1 MKIYLAGKITGDP
14 EYKRKFAQAAEV
26 YGGTEDAPN
35 AILNPAEL
43 PEGMEPGDYMRVC
56 LAMIDACDVAVF
68 LPDWQRSAGA
78 QIERAY
84 CRYVGKTVVDYPEA
98 LWTETGAGSAGES
111 RGERGR

>member
-1 MKIYLAGKITGDP
+1 MILYLAGKISGDP
-14 EYKRKFAQAAEV
+14 EYKRKFAEAAEV
-26 YGGTEDAPN
+26 YRHPDEATEY

-56 LAMIDACDVAVF
+56 LAMIDTCDAAVF

-98 LWTETGAGSAGES
+98 LWQDGS
-111 RGERGR
+111 R